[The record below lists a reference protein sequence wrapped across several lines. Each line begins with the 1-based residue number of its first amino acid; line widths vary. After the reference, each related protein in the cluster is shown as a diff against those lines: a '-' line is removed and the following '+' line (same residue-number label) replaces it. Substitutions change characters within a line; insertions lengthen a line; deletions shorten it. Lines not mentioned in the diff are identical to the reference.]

1 MSDKRPF
8 VLFTVILFC
17 LFSNTKSNAQ
27 WGAPYSNSWLQ
38 DLHKQSFVKIQVG
51 KEGIYKIPVASLPS
65 SFPKNDPSKFQLWHR
80 GKEVAL
86 IKANSTE
93 IVFYGVKNDGKSD
106 ELLYRNSA
114 FVPDP
119 KARTNPYF
127 SIYSDESSYFLTI
140 SNSPG
145 RVKTISKGTDLNIT
159 AEKYHLQTDVITFTD
174 QGSYSPDQNF
184 FTLTLIHSFLER
196 GKGMTSKIYGKN
208 ATLSNPSLFGDP
220 VFTFKFNNL
229 VSEPSQKPKV
239 EVMIYGRTNSGNDV
253 SVQVGKNSE
262 SLRTVPGSL
271 TTVGFTDTQKQFEL
285 DASEN
290 ADIAQDGN
298 FVLKLFSNKV
308 SSDWNAVGLYS
319 VTYYKIDYPQSFN
332 MAGKQSKLFTLV
344 PSSNSLSRVSISNP
358 AANALVYDIT
368 NPDTPV
374 LISGSIVNGNL
385 ELMIPRIVNQSLSL
399 LITNEIAEVS
409 GSKIQDISMPLMEP
423 SNYDYLILTTD
434 KLLTAAKEYS
444 DYRMSAAGGSYT
456 SLVVSIGD
464 VYNQFNYGE
473 PSPVAIRRFV
483 DYMISKGI
491 RPKHNLLLIGNSISN
506 GDSTV
511 QNKELKNQVPTG
523 GYPGSDLLLVSGLG
537 GAKLDVP
544 AIPVGRISATTV
556 QQVRNYLEKVKSY
569 ESNANLNIG
578 WKKNV
583 LHLSGGKSASEI
595 IELKSALEALVP
607 LVENGDVGGSVKAF
621 QKQSTIEV
629 EKVNITPELNEGVGM
644 ISYFGHGSPT
654 VTDLDMGYVSDA
666 TRGYQNINKYPLMY
680 FNGCGVGNIF
690 KGNISEDYTSSQ
702 REPLS
707 ADWLG
712 AKDKGAMAI
721 IANSYYTFLSPSSRY
736 IKELY
741 LRIFNKPESADFTIG
756 QIQQDIAK
764 QLTGESFTTYD
775 MSNLHQ
781 SVLQGDPAMHIIRV
795 ALPDYAIDRNSGIM
809 IHSESDQKTIG
820 QSNQLKIAVILSNL
834 GKNVKD
840 ISLPVKV
847 DFYYKDGSIDTKT
860 ENVVF
865 VSSVDTIKLN
875 VGNLQPLEK
884 IIVRLDP
891 LNTFQETSKDNN
903 DAELLIEWDLIKD
916 KKMYPDEAIKD
927 VIAPILSVKFNNE
940 ILKNG
945 SVIHPNPSIRIL
957 LTDNNYLNSDTTLV
971 DVSLKLCGDN
981 SCDFK
986 RVTYSNNQLSLLLKS
1001 DRSLEIEFLPNGMIS
1016 GEYELLVS
1024 SKDISGNRTTQPY
1037 RILFSVSDDGAT
1049 NVSVTASP
1057 NPASDYVHFK
1067 LNGFKVDKYDSVH
1080 YLIYDI
1086 NGILKEQNEVKGQN
1100 TTWYWK
1106 PNLTSGLYIYKIVLK
1121 GSDGKEEV
1129 LKGKIVIIK

>member
-1 MSDKRPF
+1 MLNKRPF
-8 VLFTVILFC
+8 VLFIIILFC
-17 LFSNTKSNAQ
+17 LLSITNLYAQ

-38 DLHKQSFVKIQVG
+38 DLHKQSFVKIQV
-51 KEGIYKIPVASLPS
+51 KENGIYRIPIASLPS

-80 GKEVAL
+80 GKEVTL
-86 IKANSTE
+86 ISANSNE

-106 ELLYRNSA
+106 ELLYRNSS

-140 SNSPG
+140 SSSPV
-145 RVKTISKGTDLNIT
+145 RAKSISKTVDLNTT
-159 AEKYHLQTDVITFTD
+159 AEKYHLQTDIVTFTD

-220 VFTFKFNNL
+220 VYTFKFDNL
-229 VSEPSQKPKV
+229 INDLTLKPKV

-253 SVQVGKNSE
+253 SVQVGKNLE

-271 TTVGFTDTQKQFEL
+271 MTVGFTDTQKQFEL

-290 ADIAQDGN
+290 LDITQDGN

-319 VTYYKIDYPQSFN
+319 VTYYKIDYPQSFS
-332 MAGKQSKLFTLV
+332 MAGKRSKLYTLL
-344 PSSNSLSRVSISNP
+344 PSTNSFSRVSIPNP
-358 AANALVYDIT
+358 AANAAVYDVT
-368 NPDTPV
+368 NPDIPV
-374 LISGSIVNGNL
+374 IISGTVINGNL
-385 ELMIPRIVNQSLSL
+385 ELMIPRNVNQSLSL
-399 LITNEIAEVS
+399 LVTNEIIDLAS
-409 GSKIQDISMPLMEP
+409 SKIQDISLPLIEP

-444 DYRMSAAGGSYT
+444 DYRMSVAGGSYS
-456 SLVVSIGD
+456 SLVLSIAD

-483 DYMISKGI
+483 DYMLSKGI

-511 QNKELKNQVPTG
+511 QNKELKGQVPTA

-544 AIPVGRISATTV
+544 AIPVGRISATSV

-569 ESNANLNIG
+569 ESNANLNTG

-621 QKQSTIEV
+621 QKQSIIEV

-654 VTDLDMGYVSDA
+654 VTDLDMGYVSDV

-690 KGNISEDYTSSQ
+690 KGNINEDYTSSQ

-712 AKDKGAMAI
+712 AKDKGAMSI
-721 IANSYYTFLSPSSRY
+721 IANSYYTFLAPSSRY

-741 LRIFNKPESADFTIG
+741 LRIFDKPESADFTIG

-764 QLTGESFTTYD
+764 QLTSESFSIYD

-795 ALPDYAIDRNSGIM
+795 ALPDYAIDRNTGIV

-820 QSNQLKIAVILSNL
+820 QSNQLKVAVILSNL

-840 ISLPVKV
+840 ITLPIRL
-847 DFYYKDGSIDTKT
+847 DFHYKDGSVDTKT
-860 ENVVF
+860 ANVL
-865 VSSVDTIKLN
+865 SMLSTDTLIVTVN
-875 VGNLQPLEK
+875 NLKPLERIAVK
-884 IIVRLDP
+884 LDP
-891 LNTFQETSKDNN
+891 LNVLQESSEVNN
-903 DAELLIEWDLIKD
+903 DAELLIEWGLIKD

-945 SVIHPNPSIRIL
+945 SLIYPNPAIKIL
-957 LTDNNYLNSDTTLV
+957 LTDNYYLTSDTTLV
-971 DVSLKLCGDN
+971 DVSIKLCGDN

-986 RVTYSNNQLSLLLKS
+986 RVSYSKNHITLSLKS
-1001 DRSLEIEFLPNGMIS
+1001 DGSLEIEYLPTGIIF

-1024 SKDISGNRTTQPY
+1024 AKDISGNSIVQPY
-1037 RILFSVSDDGAT
+1037 RILFSVSDESST

-1057 NPASDYVHFK
+1057 NPASDYVHFE
-1067 LNGFKVDKYDSVH
+1067 LQGYSVDDYTSIYYQV
-1080 YLIYDI
+1080 YDI
-1086 NGILKEQNEVKGQN
+1086 NGIVREQIEVKDHN

-1106 PNLTSGLYIYKIVLK
+1106 PNLVSGLYIYKIVLK
-1121 GSDGKEEV
+1121 GNDGKEQV
-1129 LKGKIVIIK
+1129 LRGKIVLIK